1 MGEACFNANYRMEE
15 MPIPENLKSAWYA
28 VQISYRCEQR
38 VAQGLTNKGI
48 ETYLPLLREV
58 HQWKD
63 RQKTIDVPAFCGY
76 LFVRYEPN
84 LRNRVKVLE
93 TSGVVRMLGG
103 NHAPSP
109 VSEIEIEAVRRTIS
123 SGVPCGRCDALTPGT
138 MVRVMRGPIA
148 GVLGKLVR
156 IKNSL
161 RLVISIS
168 VFSQSI
174 SAEVNLSDVEP
185 VQDRP
190 RTIGFELK

>member
-1 MGEACFNANYRMEE
+1 MGEACFNADHRMEK
-15 MPIPENLKSAWYA
+15 MTIPESFMPAWYA
-28 VQISYRCEQR
+28 VQTSYRCEQR

-63 RQKTIDVPAFCGY
+63 RKKTIDVPAFCGY
-76 LFVRYEPN
+76 LFVRSEPS

-109 VSEIEIEAVRRTIS
+109 VPDVEIEAVRRTIS
-123 SGVPCGRCDALTPGT
+123 SGVPCDRCDALMPGT
-138 MVRVMRGPIA
+138 MVRVLRGPIA
-148 GVLGKLVR
+148 GVQGKLVR

-161 RLVISIS
+161 RLVISVS

-174 SAEVNLSDVEP
+174 SAEVNLSDVEA
-185 VQDRP
+185 VQDRR
-190 RTIGFELK
+190 RTIEFDQK

>member
-1 MGEACFNANYRMEE
+1 MGEACFNTDYRMEE

-28 VQISYRCEQR
+28 LQTSYRCEQR
-38 VAQGLTNKGI
+38 VAQGLTSKGI

-63 RQKTIDVPAFCGY
+63 RKKTIDVPAFCGY
-76 LFVRYEPN
+76 LFVRYEPS

-109 VSEIEIEAVRRTIS
+109 VSEVEIEAVRRTIS
-123 SGVPCGRCDALTPGT
+123 SGVPCDRCDALMPGT
-138 MVRVMRGPIA
+138 LVRVMRGPIA
-148 GVLGKLVR
+148 GVVGKLVR

-161 RLVISIS
+161 RLVISVS

-190 RTIGFELK
+190 RTIGFEQK

>member
-63 RQKTIDVPAFCGY
+63 RQKAIDVPAFCGY
-76 LFVRYEPN
+76 LFVRYEPS

-123 SGVPCGRCDALTPGT
+123 SGVPCDRCDALTPGT